1 MPSSIETATTVAII
15 FGIVMILSFALLGR
29 IAARTLGIPTVIGEL
44 LTGVLIGNLL
54 YFCGYDLM
62 VILREGA
69 TCTDIAKLAL
79 TGHSWDEA
87 ARMVLGQDAGA
98 TIIEM
103 LRGPGGG
110 QYMQVSQAVD
120 LFSHYGVMFVM
131 FHIGLGAYVVTQLRH
146 IEADSFKVAVLG
158 AFVPMALGLLVV
170 SLLTPDT
177 SHSEHIFI
185 AATLGTTGI
194 AITASV
200 FSNLHQSHS
209 REARVIFGAAV
220 MDDVLGLVML
230 AIATGI
236 AVTGSADI
244 GIIARTAAR
253 AGLFIACAFGLGP
266 SFLRFLIWL
275 LRRFNVLE
283 AKLFVSFILVMV
295 FAGLAHLVQI
305 SPVVGAFAAGLLMHE
320 SHFKSW
326 GDINQKTHS
335 IQELFA
341 PLEVIIVPV
350 FFVLMGIQVKLETL
364 LDWQVVY
371 MTAGVLAAAVFG
383 KWASGLGARGKVNR
397 LVVGFGM
404 LPRGEVGLAFAFVGK
419 SLGVINSSM
428 FSVIV
433 IMVVVTTLM
442 TPLLLR
448 IAIGKHPQDDQ
459 HSTGTRIEG

>member
-1 MPSSIETATTVAII
+1 MPSSIETATTLAII
-15 FGIVMILSFALLGR
+15 FGIVLILSFALLGR
-29 IAARTLGIPTVIGEL
+29 ITARKLGMPTVIGEL
-44 LTGVLIGNLL
+44 LTGILIGNLL

-69 TCTDIAKLAL
+69 TCMDIARLTL

-87 ARMVLGQDAGA
+87 AQMVLGQETGA
-98 TIIEM
+98 IVIEM
-103 LRGPGGG
+103 LRGPGGS

-120 LFSHYGVMFVM
+120 LFTHYGVIFVM
-131 FHIGLGAYVVTQLRH
+131 FHIGLGAYIVTQLRSL
-146 IEADSFKVAVLG
+146 EADSTKVAVLG
-158 AFVPMALGLLVV
+158 AFFPMALGLLVV
-170 SLLTPDT
+170 TLLTPDT
-177 SHSEHIFI
+177 SNTEHIFI

-200 FSNLHQSHS
+200 LSNLNQRHS
-209 REARVIFGAAV
+209 KEARIIFGAAG
-220 MDDVLGLVML
+220 MDDVLALVML
-230 AIATGI
+230 AIASGI

-244 GIIARTAAR
+244 EMIGRIAIRTV
-253 AGLFIACAFGLGP
+253 LFIATAFGLGP
-266 SFLRFLIWL
+266 TFLRFLIWL
-275 LRRFNVLE
+275 LRHFNVLE

-295 FAGLAHLVQI
+295 LASLANLVQL

-326 GDINQKTHS
+326 GDIDKKKHS

-364 LDWQVVY
+364 LDWQVAY
-371 MTAGVLAAAVFG
+371 LTAGVLAAAVLG
-383 KWASGLGARGKVNR
+383 KLASGFGAGSKVNR
-397 LVVGFGM
+397 LVVGCGM

-419 SLGVINSSM
+419 SLGVINSNV

-433 IMVVVTTLM
+433 IMVVVTTLI

-448 IAIGKHPQDDQ
+448 IVIGKHSQGGQDG
-459 HSTGTRIEG
+459 SGARTAG